1 MGKICPH
8 PLKNQGSGGKDKA
21 VLFPKKSFDIFMCVQ
36 TVAYTVCSC
45 IECDR

>member
-8 PLKNQGSGGKDKA
+8 PLKNQGSGGEDKA

-36 TVAYTVCSC
+36 NRCLYRVQLY
-45 IECDR
+45 RM